1 MSQVFKGDVTNNV
14 VELNLQAGATN
25 IGTPTVAYD
34 GAVNGEIAVQ
44 VMGDVDGFS
53 GFENDLAL
61 KGLVIGT
68 SCTSIGDSAFGGCTN
83 LAGSLMIP
91 DSVTSIG
98 NYAFQDAE
106 GSTRVIPD
114 SVTSIGNYAFAYNF
128 TSTKDYVGCPASSF
142 TGSNAFYGCDALNT
156 LYAKDAVANGYTL
169 GAQTFQGKSLTI
181 ANWDNYPIPIPN

>member
-1 MSQVFKGDVTNNV
+1 MNQIFKGDVTNNV

-25 IGTPTVAYD
+25 IGTPTVAYH
-34 GAVNGEIAVQ
+34 GTNNGEISVQ
-44 VMGDVDGFS
+44 VMGDVTSSS
-53 GFENDLAL
+53 GFYNNTAI

-68 SCTSIGDSAFGGCTN
+68 SCTSIGSYAFAGCTG
-83 LAGSLMIP
+83 LTGSLTIP

-98 NYAFQDAE
+98 SYAFQDAE
-106 GSTRVIPD
+106 GSPRVIPD

-128 TSTKDYVGCPASSF
+128 TSNTDYIGCPASSF
-142 TGSNAFYGCDALNT
+142 TGSNAFYGCDVLNT